1 MSHQWAAE
9 RSMDC
14 SARRRARPTRECLQE
29 ISAGTFLWVLLQEAS
44 MRNRIVRALARL
56 RGLLEGGRRWALVLT
71 LVAGVLAFGRVN
83 RFSVAP
89 VELRSEPPRAG
100 AQPAQDERFDPRS
113 AAYGLVAGQAAQ

>member
-1 MSHQWAAE
+1 
-9 RSMDC
+9 
-14 SARRRARPTRECLQE
+14 
-29 ISAGTFLWVLLQEAS
+29 

-113 AAYGLVAGQAAQ
+113 AAYGLVAGQAAQRIAHAAELAVATREFARSRASL